1 MKSDNLKSF
10 DRLWNI
16 ALLLA
21 IITVLYNVAEGLVST
36 ILGANDE
43 TLSLFG
49 FGMDS
54 FIEVISGIGIWHMIV
69 RVKRSITMGNHV
81 DLASRRDRFEKTALR
96 ITGMA
101 FYILALGLAVTV
113 VYNILTGSKPQ
124 TTFWGIII
132 ALISIITMI
141 ILMQAKIK
149 VGKKLNSD
157 AIIADAHCTRTCVYL
172 SIILLAASILYE
184 IFKIGYIDSIGALGI
199 AYFSFKEGK
208 EAMEK
213 AKGKECCCHES

>member
-1 MKSDNLKSF
+1 MMNSNSSKTL

-21 IITVLYNVAEGLVST
+21 VITVFYNVVEGLVST
-36 ILGANDE
+36 FLGLSDE

-54 FIEVISGIGIWHMIV
+54 FIEVISGIGVWHMVV
-69 RVKRSITMGNHV
+69 RIKRSITKTGQA
-81 DLASRRDRFEKTALR
+81 DLVAKRDRFEKTALR
-96 ITGMA
+96 ITGTA
-101 FYILALGLAVTV
+101 FYILVLGLVLTV
-113 VYNILTGSKPQ
+113 VYNILSGSKPQ

-132 ALISIITMI
+132 ASISIITMI

-172 SIILLAASILYE
+172 SIILLVASLLYE

-199 AYFSFKEGK
+199 AYYSFKEGR
-208 EAMEK
+208 EALEK
-213 AKGKECCCHES
+213 AKGKECCCD

>member
-1 MKSDNLKSF
+1 MNSNNAKTL

-21 IITVLYNVAEGLVST
+21 VITVFYNVVEGLVST
-36 ILGANDE
+36 FLGASDE

-54 FIEVISGIGIWHMIV
+54 FIEVISGIGVWHMVV
-69 RVKRSITMGNHV
+69 RIKRSIANGGQA
-81 DLASRRDRFEKTALR
+81 DLVSQRDRFEKTALR
-96 ITGMA
+96 ITGVA
-101 FYILALGLAVTV
+101 FYMLTIGLILTV
-113 VYNILTGSKPQ
+113 GYNILTGSKPQ

-132 ALISIITMI
+132 ASISIITMI
-141 ILMQAKIK
+141 ILMQAKTG

-172 SIILLAASILYE
+172 SIILLVASLLYE

-199 AYFSFKEGK
+199 AYYSFKEGR
-208 EAMEK
+208 EALEK
-213 AKGKECCCHES
+213 AKGKECCCD

>member
-1 MKSDNLKSF
+1 M
-10 DRLWNI
+10 WNI

-21 IITVLYNVAEGLVST
+21 IITVFYNVVEGLIST
-36 ILGANDE
+36 FLGFSDE

-54 FIEVISGIGIWHMIV
+54 FIEVISGIGVWHMVV
-69 RVKRSITMGNHV
+69 RIKRSIAKGGQADIV
-81 DLASRRDRFEKTALR
+81 SERDRFEKTALR
-96 ITGMA
+96 ITGVA
-101 FYILALGLAVTV
+101 FYILTLGLVLTV
-113 VYNILTGSKPQ
+113 VYNIITGSKPE

-132 ALISIITMI
+132 ASISIITMV

-149 VGKKLNSD
+149 VGKKLKSD

-172 SIILLAASILYE
+172 SIILLVASLLYE

-199 AYFSFKEGK
+199 AYYSFKEGR
-208 EAMEK
+208 EALEK
-213 AKGKECCCHES
+213 AKGKECSCG